1 MITVT
6 STTSSRRFS
15 RRTTIA
21 AGVAALAVVGVGGF
35 QYANAADP
43 GVDIVYVATG
53 ADFPDAL
60 AGGVL
65 AALDGA
71 PIILLNKDSIPGAS
85 SIELDRLNPRYIR
98 ILGGTG
104 VVSNTV
110 ATQLK
115 AYATAN
121 TADEVTRIAGANR
134 FATAAEISKRVP
146 AAASKLPDN
155 QVKQVTGNPAL
166 PTTIGAIA
174 STSVTLPDV
183 CPGPDQWKI
192 RATANGYYLTGGAVT
207 TGGATV
213 ALSLD
218 DAGTYTGQTVN
229 NQNFN
234 ASGGQTRET
243 YVTDFVYDNV
253 DAGNHTVREWGVE
266 NTDTTVQAASNRL
279 IVQVL
284 GYTC

>member
-1 MITVT
+1 MMTVT
-6 STTSSRRFS
+6 STTASRRFS

-21 AGVAALAVVGVGGF
+21 ASVAALAVVGVGGF

-65 AALDGA
+65 AALEGA
-71 PIILLNKDSIPGAS
+71 PIILLNKDSIPGPS

-104 VVSNTV
+104 VVSANV

-155 QVKQVTGNPAL
+155 QVKVVTGNPAL
-166 PTTIGAIA
+166 PTRSRPSPPPRSLSRMSAPA
-174 STSVTLPDV
+174 PTSGRS
-183 CPGPDQWKI
+183 GPPPT
-192 RATANGYYLTGGAVT
+192 ATT
-207 TGGATV
+207 
-213 ALSLD
+213 
-218 DAGTYTGQTVN
+218 
-229 NQNFN
+229 
-234 ASGGQTRET
+234 
-243 YVTDFVYDNV
+243 
-253 DAGNHTVREWGVE
+253 
-266 NTDTTVQAASNRL
+266 
-279 IVQVL
+279 
-284 GYTC
+284 